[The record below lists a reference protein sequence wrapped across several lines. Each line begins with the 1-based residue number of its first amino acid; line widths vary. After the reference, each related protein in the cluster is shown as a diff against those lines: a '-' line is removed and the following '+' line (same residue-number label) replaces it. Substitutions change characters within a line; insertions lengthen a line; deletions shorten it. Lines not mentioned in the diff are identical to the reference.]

1 MRQYIRK
8 IGLYKSVAMFTA
20 LAVCLDLVATLLI
33 ILLLE
38 NFGIHLDLLVGLII
52 SVIITVIITPTMG
65 FYLVRLF
72 LKVDKLEEEMRQ
84 LASYDLLTGL
94 LNKRE
99 FLYQANFFHRVALRE
114 KLPYALVIV
123 DLDNFK
129 EINDQ
134 FGHLVGDQTLEKLG
148 KAMQKT
154 IRESD
159 LACRWGGDEF
169 VFFLPNTNIHHAEGF
184 CKRIHTLIEDTSNF
198 SGLSVTLSASIGVS
212 SFPDMI
218 ADNIEE
224 LFSAAD
230 TAMYMSKEAGGNQTR
245 QFQYIVPN

>member
-8 IGLYKSVAMFTA
+8 IGLYKSVALFTA
-20 LAVCLDLVATLLI
+20 LAVCLDLVTTLI
-33 ILLLE
+33 IILILGKY
-38 NFGIHLDLLVGLII
+38 GIQLDLWVGLII
-52 SVIITVIITPTMG
+52 SVIITLIITPTLG
-65 FYLVRLF
+65 FFMVRLF

-84 LASYDLLTGL
+84 IASYDLLTGL
-94 LNKRE
+94 LSRRE
-99 FLYQANFFHRVALRE
+99 FLNQANFFHRVALRE

-134 FGHLVGDQTLEKLG
+134 FGHLVGDQTLKKLG
-148 KAMQKT
+148 EAMQST
-154 IRESD
+154 LRESD

-184 CKRIHTLIEDTSNF
+184 CTRIHKLIKESSDF
-198 SGLSVTLSASIGVS
+198 SGLSVNLCASIGVS

-224 LFSAAD
+224 LLSAAD
-230 TAMYMSKEAGGNQTR
+230 TAMYMSKKAGGNQTR
-245 QFQYIVPN
+245 QFHSIKPS